1 MARTSDVITPE
12 PADTYAP
19 RFATAWA
26 SLVYGVST
34 MLLAYPAL
42 GGNFLVN
49 ILSDQYKIGYA
60 FREYAAASLRT
71 GHGFPKWN
79 PFLFGG
85 VPYIAAMHGDIFYP
99 TFLLRAL
106 LPTDVALTWSFIIHL
121 FLAGCFTY
129 LFLRAWGVGFYGALV
144 GGLVYMMSGPI
155 ASYAS

>member
-60 FREYAAASLRT
+60 FREYAAASLRS
-71 GHGFPKWN
+71 GQGFPKWN

-85 VPYIAAMHGDIFYP
+85 LPYIAAMHGDIFYP
-99 TFLLRAL
+99 TFLLRMV
-106 LPTDVALTWSFIIHL
+106 LPTDIAMTWEFPIHL
-121 FLAGCFTY
+121 FLAGLFTY
-129 LFLRAWGVGFYGALV
+129 GFLRACGFGFGASMIA
-144 GGLVYMMSGPI
+144 GL
-155 ASYAS
+155 